1 MKRDIVS
8 VLDMKD
14 DFIDFIT
21 QGIGLKNRFKKGEV
35 NNSLTGKTLA
45 MIFEK
50 PSTRTRVSFETGMTQ
65 LGGHAIYLSPKDMQL
80 GRGETIADTAR
91 VLSRM
96 VDAILYRAF
105 DHKNVLELA
114 KYSTVSV
121 INGLDDEEHPTQMVA
136 DFMTILEK
144 KGRFQG
150 LKFAYIGDGNNTLNS
165 LLLSAA
171 IVGMD
176 IYAATPEGYEPKKE
190 YVKKSQ
196 DIAKK
201 KGSKVIITNDPE
213 EAAKDADVIYTDVW
227 VSMGEEKEAEEKE
240 KKFTRYQVNSKLVKL
255 AKKDYIFMHCLPAHR
270 GKEVTDEV
278 ADSKNSVIFDEAENR
293 LHAEKII
300 LLKLILGI

>member
-21 QGIGLKNRFKKGEV
+21 QGIELKNRFKKGEV

>member
-21 QGIGLKNRFKKGEV
+21 QGIELKNRFKKGEV

-176 IYAATPEGYEPKKE
+176 IYAATPEGYEPKEE

-240 KKFTRYQVNSKLVKL
+240 KKFTSYQVNSKLVKF

>member
-8 VLDMKD
+8 VLDMKE
-14 DFIDFIT
+14 DFLDFVVK
-21 QGIGLKNRFKKGEV
+21 GIELKQRFKKGEV
-35 NNSLTGKTLA
+35 NSTLSGKTLA

-65 LGGHAIYLSPKDMQL
+65 LGGHAIYLSPRDMQL

-105 DHKNVLELA
+105 DHKNVVELA

-136 DFMTILEK
+136 DFMTILEH
-144 KGRFQG
+144 KGKFKG

-165 LLLSAA
+165 LLLSSAL
-171 IVGMD
+171 VGMD
-176 IYAATPEGYEPKKE
+176 IYAATPEGYEPKKS
-190 YVKKSQ
+190 YVDSAKK
-196 DIAKK
+196 IAKK
-201 KGSKVIITNDPE
+201 NGSEVIITNDPE
-213 EAAKDADVIYTDVW
+213 EAAKNADVIYTDVW
-227 VSMGEEKEAEEKE
+227 VSMGEESKTEDKE
-240 KKFTRYQVNSKLVKL
+240 KKFKGFQINSKLVKL

-278 ADSKNSVIFDEAENR
+278 ADSANSVIFDEAENR

-300 LLKLILGI
+300 LLKVMTEI

>member
-21 QGIGLKNRFKKGEV
+21 QGIELKNRFKKGEV

-201 KGSKVIITNDPE
+201 K
-213 EAAKDADVIYTDVW
+213 EAK
-227 VSMGEEKEAEEKE
+227 
-240 KKFTRYQVNSKLVKL
+240 
-255 AKKDYIFMHCLPAHR
+255 
-270 GKEVTDEV
+270 
-278 ADSKNSVIFDEAENR
+278 
-293 LHAEKII
+293 
-300 LLKLILGI
+300 